1 MTGKI
6 NRAQAVAMARKLYKE
21 GVHAP
26 KQLAEKLAAAGFVSE
41 YTGKPLS
48 PGGAYS
54 AARTGI
60 IRRRRKA
67 AATPTRP
74 VLTARK
80 AAATP
85 TRPKS
90 KRPVI
95 PTRSHAAASGRAP
108 LCSCEACAPKV
119 RAHA

>member
-85 TRPKS
+85 TRPAAKGDRLELV
-90 KRPVI
+90 KRI
-95 PTRSHAAASGRAP
+95 LETRSMPAEDR
-108 LCSCEACAPKV
+108 CAL
-119 RAHA
+119 ALLAL